1 MYVRMKCVPV
11 LGGQRL
17 ACEMRCVDVSRAGTG
32 VRLMRGEEREGCVDV
47 FVFVCDVGRC
57 GGL

>member
-1 MYVRMKCVPV
+1 MKCVPV